1 MAAIWVLIADGAKAR
16 LFAAD
21 APTGALEERETFV
34 NPDGRAKQRDLKTDR
49 PGATSPRMGR
59 GRRATEPDVSPREH
73 ALQLFAKLLVDH
85 LEAGRTGND
94 FERLVLVAAPAFLG
108 MMRDQMSAPLK
119 SLVSL
124 ELDKDFVALGPAELR
139 ARLPKRL

>member
-1 MAAIWVLIADGAKAR
+1 MAAIWVLTADGAKAR

-21 APTGALEERETFV
+21 APTGALQELETFA
-34 NPDGRAKQRDLKTDR
+34 NPEGRAKQCELKTDR

-59 GRRATEPDVSPREH
+59 GRRATEPDVSPHEH
-73 ALQLFAKLLVDH
+73 ALQQFAKLLVDY

-94 FERLVLVAAPAFLG
+94 FERLALVAAPAFLG
-108 MMRDQMSAPLK
+108 MLRDQMSAPLK

-124 ELDKDFVALGPAELR
+124 ELDKDFVALDAGELR
-139 ARLPKRL
+139 PRLPERL

>member
-1 MAAIWVLIADGAKAR
+1 MAAIWVLTADGAKAR

-21 APTGALEERETFV
+21 APIGPLEERETFA
-34 NPDGRAKQRDLKTDR
+34 NPEGRAKQRDLKTDR

-73 ALQLFAKLLVDH
+73 ALRQFAKLLVDH

-108 MMRDQMSAPLK
+108 LVRDQMSAPLK

-124 ELDKDFVALGPAELR
+124 ELDKDFVALGAAELR
-139 ARLPKRL
+139 ARLPERL